1 MAADLT
7 YEGCNFYRQRLVLST
22 LSGKSVRIKNIRSF
36 DDDPG
41 LKGMVCGKP
50 SYGNMICPFPN
61 LTRTVTA
68 HLQAELSF
76 SLDAVTTWEV
86 FSGYPKFKSMTIVP
100 DPIITKFDGVFVLK
114 TPTLEIK

>member
-1 MAADLT
+1 SDRQINVTGSDLNGIHSPKIRLIFQDKT
-7 YEGCNFYRQRLVLST
+7 YVES
-22 LSGKSVRIKNIRSF
+22 
-36 DDDPG
+36 
-41 LKGMVCGKP
+41 VCGKP

-86 FSGYPKFKSMTIVP
+86 FSGYPNFKSMTVVP
-100 DPIITKFDGVFVLK
+100 DPIITGFDDGVFVLK
-114 TPTLEIK
+114 TPTLEIKVG